1 MIEIRKADLKDVP
14 FITACSKEAFE
25 DYIAII
31 GKEPEP
37 MILDYNEIIQKDHAF
52 VACEGENLAGY
63 VTLKDGVEKYM
74 WLDIL
79 AVSKAF
85 KGRGIGGKLIAFAEN
100 YMREQG
106 MKESRLYTHVKYE
119 HIQAIYKHYGY
130 EIYDRVQE
138 KGYDRYYMKKTL

>member
-1 MIEIRKADLKDVP
+1 MIEIRKAELNDVP

-85 KGRGIGGKLIAFAEN
+85 KGRGIGGKLIAFAEK

-106 MKESRLYTHVKYE
+106 MQESRLYTHVKYE